1 MDREELQKI
10 ALKEKSKRISMS
22 DVPEKSKA
30 LFVELAEQNFG
41 DNYGQCLKWCLEQA
55 LEYQDMK
62 GTFFSNIDMKLDIL
76 LDRPRQPEPSPPKLT
91 FKQKRQA
98 ESDAGNNNQKEV
110 KHK

>member
-22 DVPEKSKA
+22 DVPEKSKL

-62 GTFFSNIDMKLDIL
+62 GTFFSNIDMKLDAL
-76 LDRPRQPEPSPPKLT
+76 LERPKQSEPAPQKLT
-91 FKQKRQA
+91 FKQRRQA
-98 ESDAGNNNQKEV
+98 ESDAEKDIEKEV
-110 KHK
+110 KHT